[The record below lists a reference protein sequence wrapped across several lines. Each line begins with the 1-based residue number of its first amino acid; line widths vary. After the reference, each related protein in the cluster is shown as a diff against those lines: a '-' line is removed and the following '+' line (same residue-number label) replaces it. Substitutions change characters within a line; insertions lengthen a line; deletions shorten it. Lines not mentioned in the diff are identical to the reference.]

1 MKRIERVFLSLLS
14 ATCICDWVIWKCHV
28 LLKWNVFCCCCS
40 AVVLIHL
47 NYIGF
52 WYCFCSKKGKILNLF
67 TLALNVLLFA
77 VCVSCIIIVFTF
89 VVPGYS
95 PSTSSSHRRDV
106 NPFGR
111 ALCVS
116 ESRDFSLSFFFFFC
130 LLSFFFHL
138 FCFFVE
144 WIINEWNE
152 FIVIFFSP
160 LHSVSF
166 LFCLQWEKTKKP
178 KEREKRVDEN
188 EWMNIVVFGTHSKHA
203 QDYPRCTLGM
213 GQQHPFIQF
222 FHKVRWTFVVFTL
235 NIFNFNFN
243 FFVFLFSNRFWI
255 FLFLFFH

>member
-222 FHKVRWTFVVFTL
+222 FHKVRWTFVVC
-235 NIFNFNFN
+235 
-243 FFVFLFSNRFWI
+243 
-255 FLFLFFH
+255 FHTQYFQF